1 MTGSAYSHNGS
12 QRISSERQTT
22 PVHSK
27 SSGEPLPNRLPLLPA
42 SLTASGL
49 LPTLE
54 RLCSAKR
61 TVELTP
67 HQTETWLA
75 SLSIF
80 DEAVVNEAIIRIA
93 HSDDAFPDLGKL
105 VMRCEQL
112 RREKA
117 GTVPAGEMKLG
128 TATLKKLADAWGVT
142 I

>member
-1 MTGSAYSHNGS
+1 M
-12 QRISSERQTT
+12 
-22 PVHSK
+22 
-27 SSGEPLPNRLPLLPA
+27 
-42 SLTASGL
+42 
-49 LPTLE
+49 LE

-67 HQTETWLA
+67 HQADTWLA

-80 DEAVVNEAIIRIA
+80 EEAVVNESIIRLA
-93 HSDDAFPDLGKL
+93 HSDDPFPDLGKL

-128 TATLKKLADAWGVT
+128 TATLQKLADAWGVT
-142 I
+142 T